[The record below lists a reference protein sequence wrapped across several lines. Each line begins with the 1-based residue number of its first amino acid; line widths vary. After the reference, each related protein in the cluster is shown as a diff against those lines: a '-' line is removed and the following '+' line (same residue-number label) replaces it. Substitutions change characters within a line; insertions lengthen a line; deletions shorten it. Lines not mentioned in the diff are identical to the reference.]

1 MVSAA
6 TLHTSCEV
14 PILTDTTAKPRQAEY
29 RDVSSPV
36 FLRAVLDAIDVN
48 DDAGVKAL
56 VEPLH
61 AADIAWLLGAM
72 DASNRRALVKAL
84 GPDIDP
90 EILSELDEDLR
101 TELVRTLGPKS
112 VADAVKELHV
122 EDAAYVLEDLEDSE
136 KREVLAQVPLADRA
150 QVVDALLFPEETAG
164 RVMHREF
171 VTMQASMTVAEAL
184 VRLLSADI
192 PEEFQEIYLVD
203 SERRPVGFLALSRLL
218 RATPASLLHDIA
230 TTEMTIIP
238 ATSHQKAFAHLFE
251 HYHLTSAPVT
261 DETGC
266 LVGVLSAG
274 SVVEVLQEM
283 HKAEVLALGGVAEGE
298 SLSGSLTK
306 TTRLRFSWLF
316 VNLLTAIIASIV
328 ISFFEASLE
337 KAVALAILM
346 PIVASMGGNAGT
358 QTLTVIVRALATK
371 ELNQANLWRVIN
383 REMLIGVTN
392 GTGFALLAA
401 GITWVWFHDLALA
414 GVIASAMLI
423 NLLAAAVSGVFVPL
437 ALNKAGVDPAVSS
450 PVVVTTVTDVV
461 GFVSFLGL
469 ATWLLLN

>member
-1 MVSAA
+1 M
-6 TLHTSCEV
+6 
-14 PILTDTTAKPRQAEY
+14 
-29 RDVSSPV
+29 
-36 FLRAVLDAIDVN
+36 
-48 DDAGVKAL
+48 
-56 VEPLH
+56 
-61 AADIAWLLGAM
+61 
-72 DASNRRALVKAL
+72 
-84 GPDIDP
+84 
-90 EILSELDEDLR
+90 
-101 TELVRTLGPKS
+101 
-112 VADAVKELHV
+112 
-122 EDAAYVLEDLEDSE
+122 
-136 KREVLAQVPLADRA
+136 
-150 QVVDALLFPEETAG
+150 
-164 RVMHREF
+164 
-171 VTMQASMTVAEAL
+171 
-184 VRLLSADI
+184 
-192 PEEFQEIYLVD
+192 
-203 SERRPVGFLALSRLL
+203 
-218 RATPASLLHDIA
+218 
-230 TTEMTIIP
+230 
-238 ATSHQKAFAHLFE
+238 
-251 HYHLTSAPVT
+251 
-261 DETGC
+261 
-266 LVGVLSAG
+266 
-274 SVVEVLQEM
+274 VEVLQEM